1 MFSKRHVAMVRH
13 KFVICTFRL
22 DWDVKGREAMFIDG
36 SNGMIK
42 QGRELNCLTSSKS
55 AAGKN
60 VLGLIPPFW
69 CHPLPK
75 LCLIPTHW
83 NLFLQCLLPLA
94 MGGCACSTCCRCPWR
109 PSVRVRKP
117 NQPTKIL
124 VGRLLF
130 TRLSV
135 VVSVVVWFVCSYV
148 FQEYLINLIILWL
161 FER

>member
-42 QGRELNCLTSSKS
+42 QGRELTCLTSSKS

-94 MGGCACSTCCRCPWR
+94 MGGCAPHPADVLGVR
-109 PSVRVRKP
+109 PSVSGS
-117 NQPTKIL
+117 QTSLGQDIL

-135 VVSVVVWFVCSYV
+135 LVSVVVWFVCSYV
-148 FQEYLINLIILWL
+148 FQEYLINVWL